1 MSDQPYKKR
10 RLDQA
15 LARQENPAMDKPPV
29 TIEIADGP
37 AIPRRADKGL
47 YSAWKF
53 VVITAPLLLIWLCN
67 YDRAATV
74 LINSFPDSLGRWDYL
89 KSLTV
94 DHDVYRRAF
103 NYIMPDGLYMTLQ
116 ITVFSIVCTIPIG
129 VLTGLC
135 RLSKIRPINF
145 IASVYVEVVRGV
157 PLFVQL
163 FYLYYG
169 FGSVIDFNALVG
181 DRAPVLIAVIAMSF
195 CYGAYMGEVIR
206 SGIEAIDRGQSEA
219 AMSLGFTSLQSMRFV
234 ILPQA
239 IRTILPPVGNEC
251 IALLKDSSM
260 ISTIAI
266 VDMMRLAKEFTSF
279 SFRAFE
285 AYTTVALIY
294 LIMTLLLSKFVSLME
309 VRMGR
314 YERR

>member
-37 AIPRRADKGL
+37 AVPRKADTGL

-53 VVITAPLLLIWLCN
+53 VVIAAPILLIWLCN
-67 YDRAATV
+67 YDRLATLLV
-74 LINSFPDSLGRWDYL
+74 NSFPDTLGRWDYL
-89 KSLTV
+89 RALTE
-94 DHDVYRRAF
+94 DHDYYRRAY
-103 NYIMPDGLYMTLQ
+103 NYIMPDGLYMTFR
-116 ITVFSIVCTIPIG
+116 ITIFSILCTIPIG
-129 VLTGLC
+129 ILTGLC
-135 RLSKIRPINF
+135 RLSKIKPVNF
-145 IASVYVEVVRGV
+145 LASVYVEVVRGI

-163 FYLYYG
+163 FYIYYAIG
-169 FGSVIDFNALVG
+169 NLVTIP
-181 DRAPVLIAVIAMSF
+181 PVATGVIAMSF

-219 AMSLGFTSLQSMRFV
+219 ALSLGFSSLQTMRYIV
-234 ILPQA
+234 LPQA

-260 ISTIAI
+260 VSVIAI
-266 VDMMRLAKEFTSF
+266 IDMMRLAREFSSTTY
-279 SFRAFE
+279 RAFE

-294 LIMTLLLSKFVSLME
+294 LIMTLLLSKLVSLME

>member
-1 MSDQPYKKR
+1 MTDQPYKKR

-37 AIPRRADKGL
+37 AVPRKADKGL

-53 VVITAPLLLIWLCN
+53 VVVTAPLLLLWLCN
-67 YDRAATV
+67 YDRLVAFLVEA
-74 LINSFPDSLGRWDYL
+74 FPGSLGRWEYF
-89 KSLTV
+89 KSLAV
-94 DHDVYRRAF
+94 DHDYYRRAF
-103 NYIMPDGLYMTLQ
+103 NYIMPDGLYMTIR
-116 ITVFSIVCTIPIG
+116 ITIFSILCTIPIG
-129 VLTGLC
+129 ILTGLC

-145 IASVYVEVVRGV
+145 VSSVYVEVVRGI

-163 FYLYYG
+163 FYIYYAIG
-169 FGSVIDFNALVG
+169 NLVTIP
-181 DRAPVLIAVIAMSF
+181 PVATGVIAMSF

-206 SGIEAIDRGQSEA
+206 SGIQAIDRGQSEA
-219 AMSLGFTSLQSMRFV
+219 AMSLGFGSLQTMRYIV
-234 ILPQA
+234 LPQA

-260 ISTIAI
+260 VSVIAI
-266 VDMMRLAKEFTSF
+266 IDMMRLAREFSSTTY
-279 SFRAFE
+279 RAFE

-294 LIMTLLLSKFVSLME
+294 LIMTLLLSKLVSLME

>member
-1 MSDQPYKKR
+1 MSDKPYKKR
-10 RLDQA
+10 RLDQC

-37 AIPRRADKGL
+37 AIPRKTDAGL

-53 VVITAPLLLIWLCN
+53 VVIAAPILLIWLCN
-67 YDRAATV
+67 YDRVAAF
-74 LINSFPDSLGRWDYL
+74 LLDAFPNIFGSWAYFN
-89 KSLTV
+89 SLTE
-94 DHDVYRRAF
+94 DHDYYRRAF
-103 NYIMPDGLYMTLQ
+103 NYIMPDGLYMTLG
-116 ITVFSIVCTIPIG
+116 ITFISILCTIPIG
-129 VLTGLC
+129 ILTGLC
-135 RLSKIRPINF
+135 RLSKIRPVNF
-145 IASVYVEVVRGV
+145 TASVYVEVVRGI

-163 FYLYYG
+163 FYIYYAIG
-169 FGSVIDFNALVG
+169 NMVTIPPMATG
-181 DRAPVLIAVIAMSF
+181 VIALSF

-219 AMSLGFTSLQSMRFV
+219 ALSLGFSPLQTMRHIV
-234 ILPQA
+234 LPQA

-260 ISTIAI
+260 VSVIAI
-266 VDMMRLAKEFTSF
+266 IDMMRLARQF
-279 SFRAFE
+279 SSTTYRAFE

-294 LIMTLLLSKFVSLME
+294 LIMTLLLSKLVSLME

>member
-1 MSDQPYKKR
+1 MNDQPYKKR

-37 AIPRRADKGL
+37 AIPRKADAGL

-53 VVITAPLLLIWLCN
+53 VVITAPILLILLCN
-67 YDRAATV
+67 YDRVAAFLV
-74 LINSFPDSLGRWDYL
+74 DAFPDVFGRWAYL
-89 KSLTV
+89 KSLTE
-94 DHDVYRRAF
+94 DHDYYRRAF
-103 NYIMPDGLYMTLQ
+103 NYIMPDGLYMTLG
-116 ITVFSIVCTIPIG
+116 ITFVSIICTIPLGI
-129 VLTGLC
+129 LTGLC
-135 RLSKIRPINF
+135 RLSKIRPVNF
-145 IASVYVEVVRGV
+145 AASVYVEVVRGI

-163 FYLYYG
+163 FYIYYAIG
-169 FGSVIDFNALVG
+169 NMVTIPPMATG
-181 DRAPVLIAVIAMSF
+181 VIALSF

-219 AMSLGFTSLQSMRFV
+219 ALSLGFSPLQTMRHIV
-234 ILPQA
+234 LPQA

-260 ISTIAI
+260 VSVIAI
-266 VDMMRLAKEFTSF
+266 IDMMRLARQF
-279 SFRAFE
+279 SSTTYRAFE

-294 LIMTLLLSKFVSLME
+294 LIMTLLLSKLVSLME